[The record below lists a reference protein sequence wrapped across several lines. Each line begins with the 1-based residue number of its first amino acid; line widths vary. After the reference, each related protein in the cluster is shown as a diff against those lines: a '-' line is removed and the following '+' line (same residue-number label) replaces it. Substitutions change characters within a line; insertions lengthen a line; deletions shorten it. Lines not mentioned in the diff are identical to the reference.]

1 MLRKRGLMRNLILSI
16 FISALLITL
25 ISCNNSARPTE
36 TGSLTENTKPVNE
49 PIVPD
54 NYILD
59 SSKYIGIPA
68 ENPAQV
74 FYSVHGWGKI
84 YGTGFFSDDTDDY
97 VKGDRSLRLTTTGD
111 KKGNSIRK
119 TGAGITDFTS
129 GYPVIRLKVDNVK
142 NLESLYFTISSN
154 DYTEGYYSWS
164 LKSQLQLSRD
174 YSHNNEW
181 IPLSLSFSEARLMDR
196 CNRSA
201 INSYEL
207 KCTDSGSAVT
217 VRLGATGYIDEPLEG
232 IVSLTFDDGWL
243 SQFTEA
249 RRKMDEYG
257 FSGTVYV
264 IKEKIGTAG
273 YMTVKQ
279 LKELQDV
286 SGWSVSCHGS
296 TPYTGMTGAQ
306 LDKYFGEIKDYMVKN
321 GLVSGMDDVSYPN
334 GAADS
339 IVFEKVKKYF
349 RSGRSITES
358 PEYYPPVNPYS
369 LRIKNVVMSTPV
381 SEIDE
386 AVANAIKEKEWL
398 ILCFHKIEP
407 SPDTSTEYSIAD
419 FEKVID
425 SIYNS
430 GIKVRNVAEVLSG
443 EGTK

>member
-1 MLRKRGLMRNLILSI
+1 MRNLLV
-16 FISALLITL
+16 FVFAAAMVITL
-25 ISCNNSARPTE
+25 VSCNNNAGPPE
-36 TGSLTENTKPVNE
+36 TGSLTEHTKPVNE
-49 PIVPD
+49 RIVPD

-59 SSKYIGIPA
+59 NSKHIRIPA
-68 ENPAQV
+68 ENPVQV
-74 FYSVHGWGKI
+74 FSSGHGWKKI
-84 YGTGFFSDDTDDY
+84 YGMGSFSDDAGDC
-97 VKGDRSLRLTTTGD
+97 VKNDRSLKLVTTGD

-129 GYPVIRLKVDNVK
+129 RYPVIQLKVDNVK
-142 NLESLYFTISSN
+142 NLESLYFTISSS
-154 DYTEGYYSWS
+154 DYSAGYYSWS

-174 YSHNNEW
+174 YNHDNEW
-181 IPLSLSFSEARLMDR
+181 LPLSLSFNGARLMDKS
-196 CNRSA
+196 NRNA
-201 INSYEL
+201 ISSYEL

-217 VRLGATGYIDEPLEG
+217 VRLGSIGYFDEAAEG
-232 IVSLTFDDGWL
+232 IVSITFDDGWL

-249 RRKMDEYG
+249 KRKMDECG
-257 FSGTVYV
+257 FAGTVYI
-264 IKEKIGTAG
+264 IKDKVGTAD

-286 SGWSVSCHGS
+286 SGWSISCHGS
-296 TPYTGMTGAQ
+296 TSYTGMTETQ
-306 LDKYFGEIKDYMVKN
+306 LDDYFGEIKRHLAKN
-321 GLVSGMDDVSYPN
+321 GLTSGMDDVSYPN

-381 SEIDE
+381 SEIEE

-407 SPDTSTEYSIAD
+407 SPAVETEYSIAE

-443 EGTK
+443 EY